1 MGRILGN
8 GLTRAAE
15 SEQREIELSFWA
27 ELLPDGDKIIPTMME
42 YFLPP
47 TTRHD
52 DSGFEVVINNTV
64 VKVWDCFDYA
74 QVQTWAN
81 GMTVGIRRI
90 TRMTGSGC
98 YTMRFKCDYNGGG
111 TGLQASKLETEVHTE
126 RNEGFSA
133 FNMMARQCGNVLY
146 FTRMKVDVEAANIS
160 YEIDVPLMSGEHTR
174 DYDAVHMKFV
184 KIDVEHD
191 GSMTASEAMKN
202 FPFPVKRFITD
213 KAEITKLR
221 SAVYRNAK

>member
-8 GLTRAAE
+8 GLTKAAE

-27 ELLPDGDKIIPTMME
+27 ELLPEGDQVFPTMMA

-47 TTRHD
+47 TTRRE
-52 DSGFEVVINNTV
+52 DSPFEVVINDVT
-64 VKVWDCFDYA
+64 VKVCDCYDYA
-74 QVQTWAN
+74 QVQIWAN
-81 GMTVGIRRI
+81 GMAVGIRR
-90 TRMTGSGC
+90 TTTVLGFSS

-146 FTRMKVDVEAANIS
+146 FTRMKVDVEAANIL
-160 YEIDVPLMSGEHTR
+160 YEIDMPLMSGEHAR

-191 GSMTASEAMKN
+191 GSMTASEAMRN

>member
-52 DSGFEVVINNTV
+52 DSGFEVVINNTT
-64 VKVWDCFDYA
+64 VKVWDCYDFA
-74 QVQTWAN
+74 QVHIWAN

-90 TRMTGSGC
+90 TRVSGC
-98 YTMRFKCDYNGGG
+98 GSYTMRFKCDYNGGG

-146 FTRMKVDVEAANIS
+146 FTRMKVDVEAANVS
-160 YEIDVPLMSGEHTR
+160 FEIDVPLLTGEHTR
-174 DYDAVHMKFV
+174 DYGATRGQFV

>member
-27 ELLPDGDKIIPTMME
+27 ELLPEGDQVFPTMMA

-47 TTRHD
+47 TTRRE
-52 DSGFEVVINNTV
+52 DSEFEVVINDVT
-64 VKVWDCFDYA
+64 VKVCDCYDYA
-74 QVQTWAN
+74 QVQIWAN

-98 YTMRFKCDYNGGG
+98 YFMRFKCDYNGSG

-126 RNEGFSA
+126 RSEGFSA

-160 YEIDVPLMSGEHTR
+160 YEIDMPLMSGEHTR

>member
-27 ELLPDGDKIIPTMME
+27 ELLPEGDQVFPTMME

-47 TTRHD
+47 TTRRD
-52 DSGFEVVINNTV
+52 DREFEVIINDVT
-64 VKVWDCFDYA
+64 VKVCDCYDYA
-74 QVQTWAN
+74 QVQIWAN

-111 TGLQASKLETEVHTE
+111 TGLQASKMEVEVHTE

-160 YEIDVPLMSGEHTR
+160 YEIDMPLMSGEHTR

>member
-27 ELLPDGDKIIPTMME
+27 ELLPEGDQVFPTMMA

-47 TTRHD
+47 TTRRED
-52 DSGFEVVINNTV
+52 TEFEVVINDTT
-64 VKVWDCFDYA
+64 VKVCDCFDYA
-74 QVQTWAN
+74 QVQMWAN
-81 GMTVGIRRI
+81 GMMVGIRRI

-98 YTMRFKCDYNGGG
+98 YFMRFKCDYNGGG
-111 TGLQASKLETEVHTE
+111 AGLQASKLETEVHTE

-160 YEIDVPLMSGEHTR
+160 YEIDMPLMSGEHTR

>member
-15 SEQREIELSFWA
+15 SEQCEIELSFWA
-27 ELLPDGDKIIPTMME
+27 ELLPEGDLVFPTMMA

-47 TTRHD
+47 TTRHE
-52 DSGFEVVINNTV
+52 DSPFEVVINDVT
-64 VKVWDCFDYA
+64 VKVCDCYDFA
-74 QVQTWAN
+74 QVQIWAN
-81 GMTVGIRRI
+81 GMSVGIRR
-90 TRMTGSGC
+90 TTTVSGC
-98 YTMRFKCDYNGGG
+98 SRYIMRFKCDYNGGG
-111 TGLQASKLETEVHTE
+111 TGLQASKLEREVHIE

-160 YEIDVPLMSGEHTR
+160 YEIDVPLLTGEHTR
-174 DYDAVHMKFV
+174 DYGATRGQFV

-191 GSMTASEAMKN
+191 GSMTAAEAMKN

>member
-47 TTRHD
+47 TTRRD
-52 DSGFEVVINNTV
+52 DSEFEVVINDVT
-64 VKVWDCFDYA
+64 VKVCDCYDFA
-74 QVQTWAN
+74 QVQIWAN
-81 GMTVGIRRI
+81 GMTIGIRRI

>member
-27 ELLPDGDKIIPTMME
+27 ELLPEGDQVFPT
-42 YFLPP
+42 
-47 TTRHD
+47 
-52 DSGFEVVINNTV
+52 
-64 VKVWDCFDYA
+64 
-74 QVQTWAN
+74 
-81 GMTVGIRRI
+81 
-90 TRMTGSGC
+90 
-98 YTMRFKCDYNGGG
+98 
-111 TGLQASKLETEVHTE
+111 
-126 RNEGFSA
+126 
-133 FNMMARQCGNVLY
+133 MMARQCGNVLY
-146 FTRMKVDVEAANIS
+146 FTRMKVDVEAANIL
-160 YEIDVPLMSGEHTR
+160 YEIDVPLMSGEHAR

>member
-1 MGRILGN
+1 
-8 GLTRAAE
+8 
-15 SEQREIELSFWA
+15 
-27 ELLPDGDKIIPTMME
+27 MMA

-47 TTRHD
+47 TTQHE
-52 DSGFEVVINNTV
+52 DSAFKVVINDVT
-64 VKVWDCFDYA
+64 VKVCDCYDYA
-74 QVQTWAN
+74 QVQIWAN

-160 YEIDVPLMSGEHTR
+160 YEIDMPLMSGEHAR

>member
-27 ELLPDGDKIIPTMME
+27 ELLPEGDKIIPTMME

-52 DSGFEVVINNTV
+52 DSGFEVVINDVT
-64 VKVWDCFDYA
+64 VKVCDCYDFA
-74 QVQTWAN
+74 QVQIWAN

-90 TRMTGSGC
+90 TRVSGC
-98 YTMRFKCDYNGGG
+98 GSYTMRFKCDYNGGG

-146 FTRMKVDVEAANIS
+146 FTRMKVCVEAANVS
-160 YEIDVPLMSGEHTR
+160 FEIDVPLLTGEHTR
-174 DYDAVHMKFV
+174 DYGATRGQFV
-184 KIDVEHD
+184 KIDVEHE

>member
-27 ELLPDGDKIIPTMME
+27 ELLPEGDQVFPTMMA

-47 TTRHD
+47 TTRRE
-52 DSGFEVVINNTV
+52 DSEFEVVINDTT
-64 VKVWDCFDYA
+64 VKVCDCFDYA
-74 QVQTWAN
+74 QVQMWAN
-81 GMTVGIRRI
+81 GMMVGIRRI

-111 TGLQASKLETEVHTE
+111 TGLQASRLETEVHTE

-133 FNMMARQCGNVLY
+133 FNMMVRQCGNVLY

-160 YEIDVPLMSGEHTR
+160 YEIDMPLMSGEHTR